1 MVNIYEEFRADTG
14 FRISGRTKLFI
25 INTLEDGSIEKY
37 KSGVSFTAEGNG
49 TQFIVDD
56 WLIPQ
61 LGKVKFLDGI
71 LSVKDGEELIPPVKT
86 DKQKEME
93 ELQRRMAELQ
103 ALPDEPTDIGE
114 NAEPPVEVPTD
125 TEEQTDAPLL
135 DYTDAPAK

>member
-1 MVNIYEEFRADTG
+1 MVNIYDEFRYENG
-14 FRISGRTKLFI
+14 FHIPGRTKLFI
-25 INTLEDGSIEKY
+25 RETSEDGTILKPI
-37 KSGVSFTAEGNG
+37 SGIAFVVEENG

-61 LGKVKFLDGI
+61 IDKVKFVDGV

-103 ALPDEPTDIGE
+103 ATTDE
-114 NAEPPVEVPTD
+114 PTD
-125 TEEQTDAPLL
+125 TEEQLLLENTEEPAPE
-135 DYTDAPAK
+135 